1 MPLCILK
8 SGTSLKYFATTNFWF
23 CKH

>member
-8 SGTSLKYFATTNFWF
+8 SGTSLKHFATTNFWF